1 MIEYYYSL
9 LSKELVIDEQF
20 STKGDRRLMP
30 VIIGIALVNFT
41 RCRLSIIELVGQRDL
56 FWR

>member
-9 LSKELVIDEQF
+9 LNRGLIIDEQF

-30 VIIGIALVNFT
+30 VIIGIALVNFSRAVFDT
-41 RCRLSIIELVGQRDL
+41 VDIVGQRDL

>member
-1 MIEYYYSL
+1 MIEYYYNL
-9 LSKELVIDEQF
+9 LNRELVIDEQF

-30 VIIGIALVNFT
+30 VIIGIALGSFSRAVFDT
-41 RCRLSIIELVGQRDL
+41 VDIVGQRDL